1 MRDKTSESFE
11 VREGGP
17 ERWSEDLKP
26 DFLIPSFKDVTL
38 GKLLDG
44 LKMAHF
50 QKAVHSMD
58 ALEKNWKYSQ
68 ILCPYADKQG
78 ENLG

>member
-1 MRDKTSESFE
+1 MGDKTSQSFE
-11 VREGGP
+11 AREGGP

-38 GKLLDG
+38 SKLLDG
-44 LKMAHF
+44 LKVAHF
-50 QKAVHSMD
+50 QKAVHSWD
-58 ALEKNWKYSQ
+58 ALGEELEVLTNTF
-68 ILCPYADKQG
+68 PYADKQG